1 MMRNFNVMM
10 ALVSLHISIAT
21 AQWNT
26 AIKLIGQL
34 IAQMVLT
41 SFQENAARRKTKT
54 TSTTLRFVVV
64 PKTQCTVITENVSLP
79 VCTVMVQWIVK
90 MAQMKFL
97 SNVVFM
103 IQVYVVAVVAV
114 EEVALVLQM
123 NLCVMMALASLHIS
137 IATAQW
143 ITDMMFLGQLIAQT
157 ALTKIQNYVVL
168 KETTISTTPTFVHV
182 IQKNTVKTVIVFLGV
197 HIAMVK

>member
-1 MMRNFNVMM
+1 MITIVLNSVNPIHVMMRNFNVMM
-10 ALVSLHISIAT
+10 ALV
-21 AQWNT
+21 
-26 AIKLIGQL
+26 
-34 IAQMVLT
+34 
-41 SFQENAARRKTKT
+41 
-54 TSTTLRFVVV
+54 
-64 PKTQCTVITENVSLP
+64 
-79 VCTVMVQWIVK
+79 
-90 MAQMKFL
+90 
-97 SNVVFM
+97 
-103 IQVYVVAVVAV
+103 
-114 EEVALVLQM
+114 
-123 NLCVMMALASLHIS
+123 SLHIS